1 MGERKGRPG
10 LSKRGVEK
18 MSSPAHPQKENGQA
32 TSPPPAGD
40 THYHGL
46 FERLPVGLY
55 RATPAGQIVDV
66 NPAFIHMLGYPDRE
80 AVMAINARDLYVDP
94 GDRARLMAVLER
106 EGVVVDFES
115 QLRGRDGALLW
126 VRAYARAVR
135 DVSGMVE
142 YFEGGIIDVTERKL
156 ARETLQKSEERFQ
169 VVARAT
175 NDLVWDWDLLTNKG
189 WRGPGAHSLFGY
201 TGDLA
206 RPWPEWWSENI
217 HPEDRERVLSSIRA
231 AISGGEHTWSSE
243 YRFRRANGYYA
254 YVSDRGYVIRDATQR
269 PVRMVGAM
277 MDITD
282 HKEAEEEIRRRTAH
296 LEALNAIIA
305 SAVASA
311 DLGDL
316 LAEAIDRTVKAL
328 DARMGGIW
336 VGDLH
341 IDRGL
346 PPEVGPLF
354 ARAREIAGLDRSV
367 VVSDWRDP
375 SGPVADV
382 LAPIAARLN
391 IWASLSAPLEKDGRI
406 FGGLAIGSPQF
417 RTWLPEEI
425 TLVEAVGKQVGAAVE
440 RLRLFGEAQRRASL
454 MGQLVALV
462 DTLNRPLTVAEVTPA
477 IGEAALTLS
486 GADRAAVFLRQEE
499 GVMACAWSRG
509 LSSRYIAEVLAHHK
523 DLPSGQLMKEG
534 AELDRFTLPGGRV
547 IEGKKPF
554 LFSDV
559 HSLPHEAVLRAL
571 AESEG
576 YRALGN
582 WPLTYEGRV
591 IGLVSCYYD
600 APRTWS
606 EAEQEVFLAFC
617 LQAAVAL
624 QNVHLH
630 EAQAQRTAELEAFYA
645 RVTEVMKTEGGKP

>member
-1 MGERKGRPG
+1 MEERKGRPG
-10 LSKRGVEK
+10 SSKRAVAK
-18 MSSPAHPQKENGQA
+18 V
-32 TSPPPAGD
+32 SPPAAPRKKKNSQAEKPSLAGD

-66 NPAFIHMLGYPDRE
+66 NPAFTHMLGYPDRE

-94 GDRARLMAVLER
+94 GNRARLMAVLEL

-115 QLRGRDGALLW
+115 QLRRRNGTLLW

-135 DVSGMVE
+135 DASGMVE
-142 YFEGGIIDVTERKL
+142 YVEGAIVDVTERKL
-156 ARETLQKSEERFQ
+156 AR
-169 VVARAT
+169 
-175 NDLVWDWDLLTNKG
+175 
-189 WRGPGAHSLFGY
+189 
-201 TGDLA
+201 
-206 RPWPEWWSENI
+206 
-217 HPEDRERVLSSIRA
+217 
-231 AISGGEHTWSSE
+231 
-243 YRFRRANGYYA
+243 
-254 YVSDRGYVIRDATQR
+254 
-269 PVRMVGAM
+269 
-277 MDITD
+277 
-282 HKEAEEEIRRRTAH
+282 EEIRRRTAH

-316 LAEAIDRTVKAL
+316 LEEAIDETVKAL

-346 PPEVGPLF
+346 PPEIGPLF
-354 ARAREIAGLDRSV
+354 DRAREIAGLDRSV
-367 VVSDWRDP
+367 VVSDWHD

-382 LAPIAARLN
+382 LAPIAARLS
-391 IWASLSAPLEKDGRI
+391 IRASLSAPLEKDGRI
-406 FGGLAIGSPQF
+406 IGGLAVASPQF

-425 TLVEAVGKQVGAAVE
+425 TLVEAVGQQLGAAVE
-440 RLRLFGEAQRRASL
+440 RLRLFGEAQRRAGL
-454 MGQLVALV
+454 MGQLVALA

-477 IGEAALTLS
+477 IGEGALNLS
-486 GADRAAVFLRQEE
+486 RAERAAVFLRQEE
-499 GVMACAWSRG
+499 GVMTCPWSRG
-509 LSSRYIAEVLAHHK
+509 VSSRYIAEVLAHHK
-523 DLPSGQLMKEG
+523 DLPSGQLMREG
-534 AELDRFTLPGGRV
+534 AELERFTLPGGRV

-554 LFSDV
+554 LFSDM
-559 HSLPHEAVLRAL
+559 HSLPPEALLRAL

-591 IGLVSCYYD
+591 IGLVSCYYN